1 MSMETIF
8 QKALQLTSDMETA
21 SLFVT
26 LFYYKI
32 KEKKKNYYTKLELA
46 WRLITLKLLEIIK
59 TTNAQTLF
67 YQDIF

>member
-1 MSMETIF
+1 MIETITSETIF

-59 TTNAQTLF
+59 TTNAQ
-67 YQDIF
+67 